1 MPAAIQCPDARRW
14 SDLLDS
20 RLPEPAASA
29 LSSHLEAC
37 PGCQRTLEQ
46 LTTGEASWVEAAGVL
61 ERRPRPELRRAM
73 DRLKAEGEVGRD
85 TAGPSTIATL
95 PFLRPSSEPGH
106 VGRLGPYEVQ
116 GVIGRGGM
124 GVVLKALDPGLRR
137 LVAIKVLAPQ
147 WATHEQA
154 RQRFEREARAAAL
167 IRHDNVVAIH
177 AVEEA
182 DGLPYLVMEY
192 VPGSSL
198 QQLLDRDGPPTVEE
212 IVRIGAQAAAGLA
225 AAHKQ
230 GLIHRDVKPA
240 NILLDTSGNV
250 RLTDFGLARA
260 VDDATLT
267 QTGTIAGTPQYMA
280 PEQARGAPLDH
291 RADLFSLGSV
301 LYALCT
307 GRPPFRAPTTVAV
320 LRKVCDEDPRDVRD
334 DNPDVPA
341 WLVEI
346 IDKLHAK
353 RPRDRFQNA
362 GQVARLLSQHLA
374 HLRSPRRVDKP
385 EPLELTRRLAFPPWL
400 LAVAAIPAVL
410 AVALVIWGIIYA
422 ATSKRDVDSPSRT
435 GVPGPEARAPQGPDL
450 PGPEPKKADPPR
462 PPVAK
467 APLPRAGGDVLFERT
482 LADLDSPDHFTR
494 KGAIERLIGMKPND
508 RQAEVAQKLVVLAED
523 QSPHIRWPA
532 IQALGVWGTT
542 NELPTLIRA
551 TVHKDI
557 FTRREALKVI
567 GRFRDAQTLQAVM
580 ACFRE
585 NGTRRDA
592 GDALRDLGTMAEP
605 DLLAILGERDEGG
618 NIFLKRD
625 AILVLVDVGT
635 ENSVPALRAV
645 LASTNIHYTHLRDP
659 AQQALTAINNRK
671 K

>member
-1 MPAAIQCPDARRW
+1 MPAATQCPDARRW

-37 PGCQRTLEQ
+37 PGCQRMLEQ
-46 LTTGEASWVEAAGVL
+46 LTTGEPSWVEAAGVL

-73 DRLKAEGEVGRD
+73 ERLKAEGEVGRD

-124 GVVLKALDPGLRR
+124 GVVLKAFDPALRR

-147 WATHEQA
+147 WATHDQA
-154 RQRFEREARAAAL
+154 RQRFQREARAAAL

-177 AVEEA
+177 DVKEA

-198 QQLLDRDGPPTVEE
+198 QQLLDRDGPLAVEE
-212 IVRIGAQAAAGLA
+212 ILRIGAQAATGLA

-240 NILLDTSGNV
+240 NILLDANGNV

-260 VDDATLT
+260 VDDTTLT

-307 GRPPFRAPTTVAV
+307 GRPPFRASTTVAV
-320 LRKVCDEDPRDVRD
+320 LRKVCDEEPRDVRD
-334 DNPDVPA
+334 ENPDVPA

-362 GQVARLLSQHLA
+362 GQVARLLSRHLA
-374 HLRSPRRVDKP
+374 HLRSPGRVEKP
-385 EPLELTRRLAFPPWL
+385 EPLEQTQRLAFPPWL
-400 LAVAAIPAVL
+400 IGVAVVPGVL
-410 AVALVIWGIIYA
+410 VLALVIWGIIYA
-422 ATSKRDVDSPSRT
+422 ATSKRDADSPSRT
-435 GVPGPEARAPQGPDL
+435 GVPGPETRAPQGPDL
-450 PGPEPKKADPPR
+450 PGPEPKKANPPK
-462 PPVAK
+462 PVAK
-467 APLPRAGGDVLFERT
+467 GPLPRAGGDVLFEQT
-482 LADLDSPDHFTR
+482 LADLDSPEYWTR
-494 KGAIERLIGMKPND
+494 KGAVERLVSLKPND
-508 RQAEVAQKLVVLAED
+508 RRGEVAGKLVALMDDE
-523 QSPHIRWPA
+523 SPFIRWPA
-532 IQALGVWGTT
+532 IQALATWGSA
-542 NELPTLIRA
+542 NELPALIRG
-551 TVHKDI
+551 TIHKDPS
-557 FTRREALKVI
+557 TRREVLKVI
-567 GRFRDAQTLQAVM
+567 GRFREARTLEAVM
-580 ACFRE
+580 ACFRD
-585 NGTRRDA
+585 NGTRREA
-592 GDALRDLGTMAEP
+592 SNTLRELGTMAEP
-605 DLLAILGERDEGG
+605 DVLAILSERDDGG
-618 NIFLKRD
+618 HIFVKRD
-625 AILVLVDVGT
+625 AILVLVDIGT

-659 AQQALTAINNRK
+659 AQQALAAINNRK